1 MSFYEVIKEYPYE
14 YVKDLIYNADE
25 NYIKCSL

>member
-14 YVKDLIYNADE
+14 YVKDLIYNGGKNE
-25 NYIKCSL
+25 FNK